1 MKPINTC
8 AHLLLC
14 KRFYVAFFI
23 LMTLASTLTSCVNYK
38 KAVYFNN
45 LTEGIIKSSSTG
57 SPSLIQNNDI
67 LSISVSSLNPEASAI
82 FNTPNNSTTTPA
94 AAAGSAGTM
103 QSSGYLVKSDGSIQF
118 PILGE
123 IKAAGLTKEQLELI
137 IKETLVN
144 KKLLIDPIVTIRY
157 LNFRV
162 TVLGE
167 VARPSVINVPSEKI
181 SLLEAIGL
189 AGDLTIY
196 AKRDNVLLIR
206 EEAGQKITKR
216 LNLNSSELFTSSYYY
231 LKSNDVIYVE
241 PGKAKVE
248 TSGRGVLFT
257 PIIISSLTLAI
268 IVIDRVLSKN

>member
-1 MKPINTC
+1 MKPVFIEYPL
-8 AHLLLC
+8 AIGKGLHL
-14 KRFYVAFFI
+14 FFI
-23 LMTLASTLTSCVNYK
+23 VFACCTVASCVNYK
-38 KAVYFNN
+38 KAVYFTDLN
-45 LTEGIIKSSSTG
+45 EGVIKSPNYG
-57 SPSLIQNNDI
+57 PAMLIQNNDI

-82 FNTPNNSTTTPA
+82 FNTPNLPTTVPA
-94 AAAGSAGTM
+94 ATGGSII
-103 QSSGYLVKSDGSIQF
+103 QSVGYLVKGDGAIQF
-118 PILGE
+118 PILGDV
-123 IKAAGLTKEQLELI
+123 KAAGLTKDQLEDNIKQTLI
-137 IKETLVN
+137 S

-167 VARPSVINVPSEKI
+167 VGKPSVINVPSEKI

-196 AKRDNVLLIR
+196 ARRDNVLLIR

-216 LNLNSSELFTSSYYY
+216 INLNSSELFSSSYYY

-248 TSGRGVLFT
+248 TSGRAVLLM
-257 PIIISSLTLAI
+257 PIIISSLTLGI
-268 IVIDRVLSKN
+268 IVVDRILQNN

>member
-1 MKPINTC
+1 MKPTYTC
-8 AHLLLC
+8 VSVVFNKRYHLVFFCVMIFLL
-14 KRFYVAFFI
+14 
-23 LMTLASTLTSCVNYK
+23 SSCVNYR
-38 KAVYFNN
+38 KAVYFND
-45 LTEGIIKSSSTG
+45 LSEGIIKTSNTA
-57 SPSLIQNNDI
+57 PASLIQNNDI

-82 FNTPNNSTTTPA
+82 FNTPNNATNNTGTG
-94 AAAGSAGTM
+94 GSSM
-103 QSSGYLVKSDGSIQF
+103 QSTGYLVKPDGNIQF

-123 IKAAGLTKEQLELI
+123 IKASGLTKEQLELN
-137 IKETLVN
+137 IKQTLVN

-167 VARPSVINVPSEKI
+167 VGKPSVINVPSERI

>member
-1 MKPINTC
+1 MKPIYTC
-8 AHLLLC
+8 VSAVLS
-14 KRFYVAFFI
+14 KRYQLIFFYLVVVS
-23 LMTLASTLTSCVNYK
+23 LSSCVNYK
-38 KAVYFNN
+38 KALYFND
-45 LTEGIIKSSSTG
+45 LSEGIIKTSNTA
-57 SPSLIQNNDI
+57 PASLIQNNDI

-82 FNTPNNSTTTPA
+82 FNTPNNSTTNA
-94 AAAGSAGTM
+94 IVSGGGSM
-103 QSSGYLVKSDGSIQF
+103 QSIGYLVKGDGNIQF

-123 IKAAGLTKEQLELI
+123 IKASGLTKEQLEQN
-137 IKETLVN
+137 IKQTLVN

-167 VARPSVINVPSEKI
+167 VGKPSVINVPSERI

-206 EEAGQKITKR
+206 EETGQKITKR

-268 IVIDRVLSKN
+268 IVIDRVLSNN

>member
-1 MKPINTC
+1 MKLIYTK
-8 AHLLLC
+8 ALTSLHRSLTVISVILI
-14 KRFYVAFFI
+14 VAN
-23 LMTLASTLTSCVNYK
+23 LSSCVNYK
-38 KAVYFNN
+38 KAVYFTDI
-45 LTEGIIKSSSTG
+45 TEGIIKSPNTA
-57 SPSLIQNNDI
+57 PTSLIQNNDL

-82 FNTPNNSTTTPA
+82 FNPPNIPNMVTASAGGTTT
-94 AAAGSAGTM
+94 
-103 QSSGYLVKSDGSIQF
+103 QSIGYLVKGDGNIQF

-123 IKAAGLTKEQLELI
+123 IKAAGTTKDQLENTI
-137 IKETLVN
+137 RQTLVN

-167 VARPSVINVPSEKI
+167 VGKPSVINVPNERI
-181 SLLEAIGL
+181 SVLEAIGL

-216 LNLNSSELFTSSYYY
+216 LNLNSADLFSSSYYY

-248 TSGRGVLFT
+248 NSGRAVLFM
-257 PIIISSLTLAI
+257 PIIISSLTLGI
-268 IVIDRVLSKN
+268 IVIDRILSKN